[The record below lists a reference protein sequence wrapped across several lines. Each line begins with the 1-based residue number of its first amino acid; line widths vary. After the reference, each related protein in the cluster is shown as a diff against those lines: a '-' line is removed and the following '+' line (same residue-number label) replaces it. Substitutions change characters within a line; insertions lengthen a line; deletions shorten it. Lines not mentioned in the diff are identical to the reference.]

1 MRFKLNPAKTRVC
14 SSCGHKQ
21 GESKGD
27 TCEACKSP
35 MKAAGEA

>member
-1 MRFKLNPAKTRVC
+1 MKIRLNPFKTRVC

-27 TCEACKSP
+27 TCEACGSP
-35 MKAAGEA
+35 MKPVGEG